1 MDPVSDPLSLFN
13 AAAAIATALGLAFAV
28 IQLRIAA
35 RQSVTDFEDTLA
47 AEYRALAASLPIE
60 ALLGGTLSDEE
71 HQNALDEFYHYFDLS
86 NGQVFLRH
94 KGRVS
99 MRTFAFWSGGI
110 KAHLARPAFARAWA
124 DISVRIPNDFKELR
138 RLIAEDYKSDPKEWG
153 GDV

>member
-1 MDPVSDPLSLFN
+1 MDALSALN

-35 RQSVTDFEDTLA
+35 RQSVTDFEDTMA

-60 ALLGGTLSDEE
+60 ALLGGTLSDEQ
-71 HQNALDEFYHYFDLS
+71 HQDSLDEFYHYFDLS

-99 MRTFAFWSGGI
+99 QRTFEFWCGGI
-110 KAHLARPAFARAWA
+110 KTHLARPAFARAWA
-124 DISVRIPNDFKELR
+124 DISKRIPNDFKELR
-138 RLIAEDYKSDPKEWG
+138 RLIDENYRTDPKEWG
-153 GDV
+153 DDA